1 MSHRIAITCA
11 QALIGVLVAVGIWL
25 GLPTRYWPVDL
36 LGTLLAVAALLTA
49 GLLAIGARTAVA
61 VTRAVLW
68 AELVLGSL
76 CVSLLAGSIAQLW
89 GSYGPVG
96 SGGALL
102 MGTIACLVLPYLV
115 ALPVLQLV
123 WLRRLEPRA

>member
-1 MSHRIAITCA
+1 MTPRIAVACA
-11 QALIGVLVAVGIWL
+11 QALIGVLLLAGIWL
-25 GLPTRYWPVDL
+25 GLPARWLPVDAAGSL
-36 LGTLLAVAALLTA
+36 LGACALLATLLLVTGSRVGPRVA
-49 GLLAIGARTAVA
+49 
-61 VTRAVLW
+61 RAVVW

-76 CVSLLAGSIAQLW
+76 VVSLLACSIAQLA

-115 ALPVLQLV
+115 GLPLLQLV
-123 WLRRLEPRA
+123 WLRRLG

>member
-1 MSHRIAITCA
+1 MPHRTAITCA
-11 QALIGVLVAVGIWL
+11 QALIGALLSIGIWF
-25 GLPTRYWPVDL
+25 GLPARYWPVDV
-36 LGTLLAVAALLTA
+36 LGTLLSLGALLTA
-49 GLLAIGARTAVA
+49 AMLASGARAAVA

-76 CVSLLAGSIAQLW
+76 CVSLLAASIAQLW

-115 ALPVLQLV
+115 ALPALQLV
-123 WLRRLEPRA
+123 WLRRLESRA